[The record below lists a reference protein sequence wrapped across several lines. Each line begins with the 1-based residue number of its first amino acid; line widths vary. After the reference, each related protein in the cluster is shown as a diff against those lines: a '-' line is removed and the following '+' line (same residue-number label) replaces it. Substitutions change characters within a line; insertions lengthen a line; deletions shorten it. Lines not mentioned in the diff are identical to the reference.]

1 MRWRSEVVLAV
12 TLLGGVMPRL
22 AVAQALGSSTA
33 CACFVAT
40 PGTPTP
46 SVPGIPGTLPE
57 PDGADAL
64 PGESSNGGSSNKAP
78 WAFLG
83 AAGLAL
89 LSGVPFGGSVAAG
102 PLLGALPTGPETLAS
117 TTGTPLPEPPIE
129 RAGTT
134 DLPPASPSTRSGTG
148 GGDAAPGDSVLA
160 AADSLREPARP
171 GLVAPKTA
179 THLPLFGA
187 AGVLMTGLGVLLARR
202 SSRQQRRRRRLL
214 VVGV

>member
-1 MRWRSEVVLAV
+1 MVLAV

-22 AVAQALGSSTA
+22 AVAQALPSTA
-33 CACFVAT
+33 CACFVKT
-40 PGTPTP
+40 PGAPAP
-46 SVPGIPGTLPE
+46 SVPGIPGAVPE
-57 PDGADAL
+57 PDGSEAL
-64 PGESSNGGSSNKAP
+64 PGESTAGGSSNKAP

-102 PLLGALPTGPETLAS
+102 PLLGALPTSPETIAS

-134 DLPPASPSTRSGTG
+134 DLPPASPSTRQGAG
-148 GGDAAPGDSVLA
+148 GGGATPADSVPA
-160 AADSLREPARP
+160 VADSLREPARP

-187 AGVLMTGLGVLLARR
+187 AGVLMTGLGLLLARR
-202 SSRQQRRRRRLL
+202 SARQQRRRRRLL
-214 VVGV
+214 VGV